1 MRRQLGLRFVV
12 IFAGAA
18 AVVALAAAPALSDP
32 AARVRPRPADVVG
45 VGSGTSEYL
54 LDQLAASYDAAHK
67 SGPHIYSYDA
77 PASASMPAGPRIT
90 PKSGCRPI
98 ARPDGSSAGIAALE
112 NNVRDGGHFCLD
124 FVRAVTGPAP
134 GVPADVSFVP
144 LALDDV
150 TYASIT
156 RGSHAPKDLSTVW
169 LHAIYTCK
177 LTRWTQVGGTSSAVI
192 RPLLPQPGSGTAAAF
207 LAAINVP
214 VPGACVDRPATLAEN
229 EGVSSIFTGKNAPD
243 EIIPF
248 SAGRWLA
255 QAYRSP
261 ACAARG
267 CPAGPTGVFI
277 RCKKPARGQ
286 NAFGCDVNGRLKLNH
301 INGRAPVT
309 GTGARA
315 VLGASF
321 PSAFVRT
328 LYDVVRGTGT
338 IPSYLKP
345 FFGPKG
351 AFCGSRYRSVITS
364 YGFAPALGCGMPPW
378 IIRTVAGAGP
388 HGYNGDGIPASR
400 AELTLPTGAAM
411 DGAGNLV
418 IADLGNSR
426 IRVVAASTGTF
437 YGQAMTAGDIYTIA
451 GNGDGVYNG
460 DGIPATTA
468 GLRPAAVAVDHAGNL
483 VVTDDNDRI
492 RVVAAKSG
500 TFYGQAMTAGDIYT
514 VAGDGHSGYNGDG
527 IRATSATLFPQAVAV
542 DGAGNLVIA
551 DLGSNRV
558 RVVAAS
564 TGTFYGQ
571 AMTAGDIYTI
581 AGNGDGA
588 FNGNGIP
595 ATSAGVNPEG
605 VAMDSAGNLVIA
617 DGNAL
622 VRVVAARTGSFYGQ
636 AMTAGDIYTVAGDG
650 TRGYAGDGGPALS
663 AALADPHD
671 VAMDHDG
678 NLVISDTFNN
688 RVRVAAVRSGTFY
701 GIAMTKGDIYTV
713 GGDGPSG
720 WNGDGIPATTAQFS
734 SPLGV
739 AVSRAGD
746 LLICDA
752 ISNRVRVISSP

>member
-1 MRRQLGLRFVV
+1 M
-12 IFAGAA
+12 
-18 AVVALAAAPALSDP
+18 
-32 AARVRPRPADVVG
+32 
-45 VGSGTSEYL
+45 
-54 LDQLAASYDAAHK
+54 AS
-67 SGPHIYSYDA
+67 
-77 PASASMPAGPRIT
+77 
-90 PKSGCRPI
+90 
-98 ARPDGSSAGIAALE
+98 
-112 NNVRDGGHFCLD
+112 
-124 FVRAVTGPAP
+124 
-134 GVPADVSFVP
+134 
-144 LALDDV
+144 
-150 TYASIT
+150 
-156 RGSHAPKDLSTVW
+156 
-169 LHAIYTCK
+169 
-177 LTRWTQVGGTSSAVI
+177 
-192 RPLLPQPGSGTAAAF
+192 
-207 LAAINVP
+207 
-214 VPGACVDRPATLAEN
+214 
-229 EGVSSIFTGKNAPD
+229 
-243 EIIPF
+243 
-248 SAGRWLA
+248 
-255 QAYRSP
+255 
-261 ACAARG
+261 
-267 CPAGPTGVFI
+267 
-277 RCKKPARGQ
+277 
-286 NAFGCDVNGRLKLNH
+286 
-301 INGRAPVT
+301 
-309 GTGARA
+309 
-315 VLGASF
+315 
-321 PSAFVRT
+321 
-328 LYDVVRGTGT
+328 
-338 IPSYLKP
+338 
-345 FFGPKG
+345 
-351 AFCGSRYRSVITS
+351 
-364 YGFAPALGCGMPPW
+364 
-378 IIRTVAGAGP
+378 AGP
-388 HGYNGDGIPASR
+388 HGYNGDGIPATR

-588 FNGNGIP
+588 FNGDGIP

-605 VAMDSAGNLVIA
+605 VAMDSAGNLVVA
-617 DGNAL
+617 DGNSL

-688 RVRVAAVRSGTFY
+688 RVRVVAARSGTFY